1 MSFSLEYV
9 RNLIVKTASDT
20 TGDDV
25 EDLLWAGRLEIAP
38 RDAIEFFTRVE
49 AVFDCVLGRLRYQ
62 SLSIDIDEL
71 AEEVLTALR
80 GQQPRRQED

>member
-25 EDLLWAGRLEIAP
+25 EDLLRTGRLEIGP
-38 RDAIEFFTRVE
+38 RDAIEFVARLE
-49 AVFDCVLGRLRYQ
+49 AIFDCVLGRLRYQ
-62 SLSIDIDEL
+62 PLSVGIDEL
-71 AEEVLTALR
+71 AEEVLTAL
-80 GQQPRRQED
+80 GSQQPD